1 MNQKPLVSI
10 ITVTFNAEAD
20 LEKCI
25 KSVISQTYT
34 NIEFIII
41 DGGSTDGT
49 LDIIEKYKKNI
60 SYSISEK
67 DKGIYDAWNKGVSV
81 ANGEWIAF
89 LGSDDVY
96 LENAIENYINHLNTI
111 KNQHV
116 DIISSRVRLV
126 NDNGDKLRIIGKKW
140 NWKIFRRYMCIAHVG
155 SMHSKAY
162 FNQYGSYNLNYKI
175 VGDYEML
182 LRAKSKLKAEFIDT
196 ITVEMKIGGISNND
210 NKAIYEAYKAKKEHQ
225 TCNSYNALYDF
236 LKANILFYIRKTL
249 KRP

>member
-1 MNQKPLVSI
+1 MNKKPLVSI

-41 DGGSTDGT
+41 DGGSADGT

-67 DKGIYDAWNKGVSV
+67 DNGIYDAWNKGISH

-89 LGSDDVY
+89 LGSDDIF
-96 LENAIENYINHLNTI
+96 LENAIENYINHINKFDSKSI
-111 KNQHV
+111 
-116 DIISSRVRLV
+116 DIVSSRVTLV
-126 NDNGDKLRIIGKKW
+126 NNNGDKLRIIGKKW

-155 SMHSKAY
+155 SIHSKTY
-162 FNQYGSYNLNYKI
+162 FNQYGTYNLNYKI

-182 LRAKSKLKAEFIDT
+182 LRAKSNLRAEFINE
-196 ITVEMKIGGISNND
+196 ITVEMKIGGASNND
-210 NKAIYEAYKAKKEHQ
+210 NKAIKESFHAKIEHQ
-225 TCNSYNALYDF
+225 TCKFHSAIYDF
-236 LKANILFYIRKTL
+236 IKANVIFYIRKTL

>member
-1 MNQKPLVSI
+1 MTYNPLVTV

-41 DGGSTDGT
+41 DGGSADGT
-49 LDIIEKYKKNI
+49 LAIIEKYKKNI
-60 SYSISEK
+60 WYSISEK
-67 DKGIYDAWNKGVSV
+67 DNGIYDAWNKGISH

-89 LGSDDVY
+89 LGSDDIF
-96 LENAIENYINHLNTI
+96 LENAIENYINHINKFDSKSI
-111 KNQHV
+111 
-116 DIISSRVRLV
+116 DIVSSRVTLV
-126 NDNGDKLRIIGKKW
+126 NNNGDKLRIIGKKW

-155 SMHSKAY
+155 SIHSKTY
-162 FNQYGSYNLNYKI
+162 FNQYGLYNLNYKI

-225 TCNSYNALYDF
+225 TCKSYYAIYDF
-236 LKANILFYIRKTL
+236 LKANIFFYIRKTL

>member
-111 KNQHV
+111 KHQHV

-126 NDNGDKLRIIGKKW
+126 N
-140 NWKIFRRYMCIAHVG
+140 
-155 SMHSKAY
+155 
-162 FNQYGSYNLNYKI
+162 
-175 VGDYEML
+175 
-182 LRAKSKLKAEFIDT
+182 
-196 ITVEMKIGGISNND
+196 
-210 NKAIYEAYKAKKEHQ
+210 
-225 TCNSYNALYDF
+225 
-236 LKANILFYIRKTL
+236 
-249 KRP
+249 